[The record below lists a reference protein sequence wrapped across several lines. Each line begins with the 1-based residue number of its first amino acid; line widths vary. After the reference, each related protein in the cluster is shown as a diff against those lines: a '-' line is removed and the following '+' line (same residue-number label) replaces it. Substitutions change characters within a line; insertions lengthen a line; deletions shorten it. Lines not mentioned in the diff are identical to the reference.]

1 MDLSGKG
8 ELFSVWGDI
17 KFLCVCFYISSKRTG
32 FYTDLFAICIIL
44 YLSGMGN
51 STEKYIVVGD
61 VSETKPLN
69 GAHVVL

>member
-32 FYTDLFAICIIL
+32 FFTDLFAICIIL
-44 YLSGMGN
+44 YKIGMGN
-51 STEKYIVVGD
+51 GRKVHCMGD
-61 VSETKPLN
+61 LSERKPLN
-69 GAHVVL
+69 GSLVV

>member
-32 FYTDLFAICIIL
+32 FFTDLFAICIIL
-44 YLSGMGN
+44 YMIDMGN
-51 STEKYIVVGD
+51 RSEKCIVWAMCLKE
-61 VSETKPLN
+61 S
-69 GAHVVL
+69 H